1 MSEAE
6 GAVSDGQR
14 PGGAPAG
21 LLVAIKLLISA
32 GLLVLLVRQA
42 AGNPT
47 VRELLAQPK
56 RWEWVLVGVGL
67 VAGGYFLSFIRWW
80 CLAWGVRLPLPLGT
94 AIRWSLMSQPFQ
106 LISFGVAGGDLWR
119 AYLLCRQQPERKAH
133 AVATVGLDRGIGLTV
148 MFGAVASIGGVLDW
162 DRLAEVDAARTTALR
177 TVWLVSLVVFSLA
190 LVAAVVA
197 SLGGERWVRR
207 WSRWV
212 PLQSLRDLADNLAG
226 VLPLY
231 RSRPAAIVG
240 AIALSL
246 GNVICL
252 SVAVYCIAQSLTSDT
267 PSLVAHLLITP
278 ISLIAGAVPLPGGLG
293 SQELVMSWLYAAF
306 STEQR
311 STDFGFLVAVGYRVA
326 TLVLIAIGWWLY
338 LRSGRRPT
346 RAD

>member
-1 MSEAE
+1 MSDTEDASR
-6 GAVSDGQR
+6 GGQVTTR
-14 PGGAPAG
+14 LPAG
-21 LLVAIKLLISA
+21 FVVIIKLLISV
-32 GLLVLLVRQA
+32 GLLALLVRQA
-42 AGNPT
+42 AGNPM
-47 VRELLAQPK
+47 VRELLERPK
-56 RWEWVLVGVGL
+56 RWEWVVVGGGL
-67 VAGGYFLSFIRWW
+67 VSCGYFLSFVRWW

-190 LVAAVVA
+190 MLGAVFA
-197 SLGGERWVRR
+197 WLGGERWVWR

-231 RSRPAAIVG
+231 RSRPAAIGG

-246 GNVICL
+246 GNVVCL
-252 SVAVYCIAQSLTSDT
+252 SVAVYCIAQSLTTDT

-326 TLVLIAIGWWLY
+326 TLVLIAVGWWLY
-338 LRSGRRPT
+338 LRSGSRPA
-346 RAD
+346 RAS